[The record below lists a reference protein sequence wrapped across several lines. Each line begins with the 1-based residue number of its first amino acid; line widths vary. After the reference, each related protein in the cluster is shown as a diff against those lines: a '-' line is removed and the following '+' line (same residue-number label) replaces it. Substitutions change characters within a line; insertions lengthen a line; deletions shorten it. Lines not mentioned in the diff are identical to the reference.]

1 MAWLNETMWTDL
13 FLENRDYLLEELDR
27 MIGYL
32 GEYRDA
38 LEQGNGD
45 RLCTLLAEGRICKEK
60 VDADEKDA
68 DCGPPGP
75 GISNRD
81 PAWPAGSG
89 GGALSGA
96 APRARKL
103 AVVTDSNVLPL
114 YLERTADSLKRAGFQ
129 VLCCSVP
136 AGEAAKCPEQL
147 VLLWEKM
154 MAFGMTRTDGVAALG
169 GGVVGDL
176 AGFAAATLLRGV
188 DFIQIPTTLLAQVDS
203 SVGGKVAIDLQ
214 AGKNLAG
221 AFWQPKGVLIDPD
234 CLNTLS
240 DRAFS
245 DGMAEVIKYGCIRER
260 EFFELLDRCGS
271 RAGVMDYIEQVICT
285 CCDLKRQVVLQDE
298 RDTGLR
304 MTLNFGHTIGH
315 AFELAGHYETWTHGQ
330 GVAAGMNWAAQ
341 LGVGLGI
348 TPPEV
353 VEQIRSILNKFGL
366 PQDIPCPWETMTEAV
381 GLDKKR
387 TGDSITLI
395 LLERL
400 GQAVPRRMKKDQLL
414 ELLEPMCGR

>member
-1 MAWLNETMWTDL
+1 MKTLAVNTSRPYEIQI
-13 FLENRDYLLEELDR
+13 ERGALDR
-27 MIGYL
+27 A
-32 GEYRDA
+32 GELCAKA
-38 LEQGNGD
+38 L
-45 RLCTLLAEGRICKEK
+45 
-60 VDADEKDA
+60 
-68 DCGPPGP
+68 
-75 GISNRD
+75 
-81 PAWPAGSG
+81 
-89 GGALSGA
+89 
-96 APRARKL
+96 PRARKL
-103 AVVTDSNVLPL
+103 AVITDSNVERL
-114 YLERTADSLKRAGFQ
+114 YLVRTGESLRKAGFQ
-129 VLCCSVP
+129 VECFTIP
-136 AGEAAKCPEQL
+136 AGESSKNAQQLVRLWEQL
-147 VLLWEKM
+147 L
-154 MAFGMTRTDGVAALG
+154 AFGMTRTDAVVALG

-176 AGFAAATLLRGV
+176 AGFVAATLLRGV
-188 DFIQIPTTLLAQVDS
+188 DFVQIPTTLLAQVDS

-221 AFWQPKGVLIDPD
+221 AFWQPSLVIIDPD
-234 CLNTLS
+234 CLNTLP
-240 DRAFS
+240 DRTFS
-245 DGMAEVIKYGCIRER
+245 DGMAEVIKYGCILDEAL
-260 EFFELLDRCGS
+260 FELLDRCGG
-271 RAGVMDYIEQVICT
+271 RAGVMEHIEEVVYT
-285 CCDLKRQVVLQDE
+285 CCDLKRRVVVEDE
-298 RDTGLR
+298 RDTGARQL
-304 MTLNFGHTIGH
+304 LNFGHTIGH

>member
-1 MAWLNETMWTDL
+1 MKTIHVGTDRPYDIL
-13 FLENRDYLLEELDR
+13 
-27 MIGYL
+27 I
-32 GEYRDA
+32 
-38 LEQGNGD
+38 
-45 RLCTLLAEGRICKEK
+45 
-60 VDADEKDA
+60 
-68 DCGPPGP
+68 
-75 GISNRD
+75 
-81 PAWPAGSG
+81 G
-89 GGALSGA
+89 GGLLDQAGPLCRAALPKVG
-96 APRARKL
+96 KL
-103 AVVTDSNVLPL
+103 AVITDSTVAPL
-114 YLERTADSLKRAGFQ
+114 YLSRVQSSLEQAGFQ
-129 VLCCSVP
+129 VLCLTVP
-136 AGEAAKCPEQL
+136 AGEHSKNPHQL
-147 VLLWEKM
+147 AQLWEAL
-154 MAFGMTRTDGVAALG
+154 MAFGLTRTDAVAALG
-169 GGVVGDL
+169 GGVTGDM
-176 AGFAAATLLRGV
+176 AGFAAAVYLRGIRYV
-188 DFIQIPTTLLAQVDS
+188 QLPTTLLAAVDS

-245 DGMAEVIKYGCIRER
+245 DGMAEVIKYGCIRDR

-271 RAGVMDYIEQVICT
+271 RAGVMDHIEQVICT